1 MKYLLAAAFDFTVF
15 SLTEIR
21 STLGKCRKFT
31 PENIFACLLIVHIS
45 VHNIL
50 SLHVMNKYV

>member
-1 MKYLLAAAFDFTVF
+1 MKYLLA
-15 SLTEIR
+15 EIR
-21 STLGKCRKFT
+21 STLGKCRKFA

-50 SLHVMNKYV
+50 SLQVMKKYL